1 MNLVLAL
8 QGGMLIGAAALLLY
22 AAEGKIAGISGIV
35 FSATGAERA
44 WKLVFLAGLIG
55 GGWLAVDLGAAMP
68 EAPLPT
74 TTTGLGPLALAGVV
88 VGVGTRL
95 SKGCTSGHGVCG
107 LARLSP
113 RSLAAVI
120 TFMGVGMLTA
130 TLLHYALR

>member
-8 QGGMLIGAAALLLY
+8 FGGMLIGASALLLY
-22 AAEGKIAGISGIV
+22 AVEGKIAGISGIV
-35 FSATGAERA
+35 FSATGVERV
-44 WKLVFLAGLIG
+44 WKLVFLASLMA
-55 GGWLAVDLGAAMP
+55 GGWLAIGGGASTP
-68 EAPLPT
+68 HAPVPATPGGIAL
-74 TTTGLGPLALAGVV
+74 LLLAGVS

-113 RSLAAVI
+113 RSLVAVM

-130 TLLHYALR
+130 TALRYAH